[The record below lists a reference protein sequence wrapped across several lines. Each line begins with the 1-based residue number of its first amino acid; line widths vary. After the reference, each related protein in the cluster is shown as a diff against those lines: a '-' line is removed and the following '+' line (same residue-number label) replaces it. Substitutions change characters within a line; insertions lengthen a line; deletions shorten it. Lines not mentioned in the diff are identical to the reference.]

1 MGMYTE
7 LDLKVAI
14 ENEPIVV
21 DILKDLSNGS
31 ITVKNRLDHPFF
43 KTDRC
48 NMIGRCGSYYFD
60 GQPYIQF
67 RYDKIA
73 KCWFLT
79 TCFNLKNYNQEI
91 EKFLD
96 WLCPFILTEG
106 YIGTYWYEEQ
116 EEPMNIYKENRKIKI
131 GDNNL
136 NSFWKEEDK

>member
-14 ENEPIVV
+14 EDEPTVV
-21 DILKDLSNGS
+21 NILKDLATTDGS
-31 ITVKNRLDHPFF
+31 LTIKNRLDHPFF
-43 KTDRC
+43 KTARC
-48 NMIGRCGSYYFD
+48 DIIGHGGSYYFD

-67 RYDKIA
+67 KYDEIA

-79 TCFNLKNYNQEI
+79 TCFNLKNYDREI

-106 YIGTYWYEEQ
+106 YIGTYWYEEAFAPT
-116 EEPMNIYKENRKIKI
+116 EIYKINKRIMIGENF
-131 GDNNL
+131 L
-136 NSFWKEEDK
+136 DKY

>member
-14 ENEPIVV
+14 EDDPIVV
-21 DILKDLSNGS
+21 NILKDLSTDGS
-31 ITVKNRLDHPFF
+31 LSIKDRVNHPFF

-48 NMIGRCGSYYFD
+48 DMIGWGGSYYFD

-67 RYDKIA
+67 RYDEIA

-79 TCFNLKNYNQEI
+79 TCFNLKNYDQEI

-96 WLCPFILTEG
+96 WLCPYILTEG
-106 YIGTYWYEEQ
+106 YLGTYWYEEWFS
-116 EEPMNIYKENRKIKI
+116 PSNIYKINGRIMLGENF
-131 GDNNL
+131 L
-136 NSFWKEEDK
+136 DKY

>member
-14 ENEPIVV
+14 KDDPIVV
-21 DILKDLSNGS
+21 DILKDISTGDESLT
-31 ITVKNRLDHPFF
+31 IKDRLDHPFF

-48 NMIGRCGSYYFD
+48 DMVGWGGSYYFD
-60 GQPYIQF
+60 GQPYTQF
-67 RYDKIA
+67 RYDEIA

-96 WLCPFILTEG
+96 WLCPYILTEG
-106 YIGTYWYEEQ
+106 YIGTYWYEENFA
-116 EEPMNIYKENRKIKI
+116 PTDIYKTNRKIMI
-131 GDNNL
+131 GAHFL
-136 NSFWKEEDK
+136 DKY

>member
-14 ENEPIVV
+14 KDDPIVV
-21 DILKDLSNGS
+21 DILKDISTGDESLT
-31 ITVKNRLDHPFF
+31 IKDRLDHPFF

-48 NMIGRCGSYYFD
+48 DMVGRGGSYYFD
-60 GQPYIQF
+60 GQPYTQF
-67 RYDKIA
+67 RYDEIA

-96 WLCPFILTEG
+96 WLCPYILTEG
-106 YIGTYWYEEQ
+106 YIGTYWYEENFA
-116 EEPMNIYKENRKIKI
+116 PTDIYKTNRKIMI
-131 GDNNL
+131 GTHFL
-136 NSFWKEEDK
+136 DKY

>member
-14 ENEPIVV
+14 KDDPIVV
-21 DILKDLSNGS
+21 NILLDLSDKDKFVS
-31 ITVKNRLDHPFF
+31 IKNRIDHPFF
-43 KTDRC
+43 RADRC
-48 NMIGRCGSYYFD
+48 DLIGRGGSYYFD

-67 RYDKIA
+67 RYDEIA

-79 TCFNLKNYNQEI
+79 TCSNLKNYNQEI

-96 WLCPFILTEG
+96 WLCPYILTEG

-116 EEPMNIYKENRKIKI
+116 EEPINIYKKDEKIRIGEKI
-131 GDNNL
+131 L
-136 NSFWKEEDK
+136 NYSF